1 MKIVHNNKF
10 HDQDDLYVWQAL
22 KKGDS
27 LALSCLFNRFYNDLY
42 FYGLKLA
49 DDTAFVSDTIQD
61 VFANIWESRDHI
73 SEVTHVKAYLY
84 SIFRNSLFKT
94 NKKES
99 HFKTNLQ
106 ANEFQKSNFNIS
118 PEDIYLDNESEL
130 ENKRIIEDLL
140 SGLSSK
146 QKEIIYLKFYGNY
159 SNIEIAKILE
169 IKQQS
174 VANLLARTIHLLKER
189 KKDHNLHIFNML
201 ISSLI

>member
-1 MKIVHNNKF
+1 MKIIHNNKF
-10 HDQDDLYVWQAL
+10 HSQDDLSVWQAL
-22 KKGDS
+22 KKGDA

-49 DDTAFVSDTIQD
+49 EDKGFVSDTIQD

-94 NKKES
+94 IKRES
-99 HFKTNLQ
+99 NLKTNSQ
-106 ANEFQKSNFNIS
+106 ANEFQKNDFNIS

-130 ENKRIIEDLL
+130 ENKKIIEELL
-140 SGLSSK
+140 LGLSPK

-189 KKDHNLHIFNML
+189 KNDHNLYIFNML